1 MLHYKNDNNRAEAA
15 AAAEFRLLLLKLA
28 KSTVRAEKG
37 TCSASKCAE
46 GPWKAVSAIHRSA
59 M

>member
-15 AAAEFRLLLLKLA
+15 AAEFRWPLLKLA
-28 KSTVRAEKG
+28 KSTVGAEKG

-46 GPWKAVSAIHRSA
+46 GPRKALSAIHHSA